1 MNTHSPIHEFL
12 SIQQPVHMEYLTNTL
27 VPLTYYHYHNG
38 CEIYLF
44 LHGNTTM
51 YVESQA
57 FPLKRGD
64 LFVLRPNELHRAF
77 CLDNTSYER
86 CTLYLMPEYLKS
98 ISTPQTDLFR
108 FFTAPSTNNCM
119 RHLCEQELQQFLLL
133 FQKIKQHRHSSA
145 YGDDL
150 LANTELIQLL
160 VMINLIFE
168 KKEMHIE
175 NYMPDV
181 IRDTMDY
188 IEAHLTEPI
197 SLQNLSQALFHNGA
211 YLSRKFKEHTGI
223 SLRDYILCKRILL
236 AKDLLSQ
243 GLPLTTVCQESGFH
257 DYANF
262 TRTFTKHTGYSPG
275 KYQKL
280 LLSPM
285 RNTSSIDVSQ

>member
-1 MNTHSPIHEFL
+1 MNFYRSSSLFIW
-12 SIQQPVHMEYLTNTL
+12 STL
-27 VPLTYYHYHNG
+27 PTLW
-38 CEIYLF
+38 CRLLIIII
-44 LHGNTTM
+44 TT
-51 YVESQA
+51 VA
-57 FPLKRGD
+57 
-64 LFVLRPNELHRAF
+64 
-77 CLDNTSYER
+77 
-86 CTLYLMPEYLKS
+86 KS

-197 SLQNLSQALFHNGA
+197 SLQNLSQALFHNGV

-223 SLRDYILCKRILL
+223 SLR
-236 AKDLLSQ
+236 
-243 GLPLTTVCQESGFH
+243 

-275 KYQKL
+275 KYQKHL
-280 LLSPM
+280 LY
-285 RNTSSIDVSQ
+285 

>member
-1 MNTHSPIHEFL
+1 MNTHSTIHEFL
-12 SIQQPVHMEYLTNTL
+12 SIQQPIHMEHLTSTL
-27 VPLTYYHYHNG
+27 VPLTYYHYHDG

-44 LHGNTTM
+44 LHGNSKM

-77 CLDNTSYER
+77 CLDKSSYER
-86 CTLYLMPEYLKS
+86 CTIYLLPEYLKS
-98 ISTPQTDLFR
+98 ISSPQTDLFR
-108 FFTAPSTNNCM
+108 FYTTSSNTDHM
-119 RHLCEQELQQFLLL
+119 RHLSEQELQQFLLH
-133 FQKIKQHRHSSA
+133 FQKVNQCLHSSS

-150 LANTELIQLL
+150 LANAELIQLL
-160 VMINLIFE
+160 VMVNLIFE
-168 KKEMHIE
+168 KREMHTK
-175 NYMPDV
+175 NHMPDL
-181 IRDTMDY
+181 IQDIMDY
-188 IEAHLTEPI
+188 IETHLTEPI

-236 AKDLLSQ
+236 AKNLLSQ

-262 TRTFTKHTGYSPG
+262 NRTFTKHTGYSPG
-275 KYQKL
+275 KYQKQ
-280 LLSPM
+280 M
-285 RNTSSIDVSQ
+285 IDVSQ